1 MYSRTAL
8 VTNNPFE
15 PFQADSKLPFFYR
28 ECNCDTNLTSNT
40 PANQYQRQKIIQNT
54 VRVPSSLYSMNLA
67 ALNVYQKPSS
77 VYSVIDVGGSNYIVS
92 PGVNWNQMSDR
103 KTPHLQPFA
112 TSSGSTYRGSSTKR
126 SITSLRPGA
135 MSPGGAGVDIK
146 HNSYD
151 RYLNRL
157 KGKAPLRRG
166 VIPPNFGAPIPFNR
180 AFPVYGGKTTK
191 TSIVSRCNCPI
202 VSKTD
207 DSKIYNN
214 PLYYPETNITCTD
227 VFKVGDY
234 VYTTEGSS
242 PYYVKALITGY
253 DTNTQIYTVNFVD
266 SGVDESKQCNQL
278 RIYFPCDC
286 IPSDDPNSL
295 YVKSISDISTGGSC
309 LYSAE
314 YLALKGI
321 L

>member
-1 MYSRTAL
+1 MYSRTSL

-15 PFQADSKLPFFYR
+15 PFQADSKIPFFYR

-67 ALNVYQKPSS
+67 ALNVYQKPKS

-103 KTPHLQPFA
+103 KEPHLQPFS

-135 MSPGGAGVDIK
+135 MSPGGSGVDIK

-157 KGKAPLRRG
+157 KGRGPVRRG
-166 VIPPNFGAPIPFNR
+166 VIPPTFGVPVIPFNQ
-180 AFPVYGGKTTK
+180 AAPVYGGKTVK
-191 TSIVSRCNCPI
+191 TSIVSGCNCPDGSNNNNVIYTDPYTEPQPYNLGFSVGQI
-202 VSKTD
+202 VYAKEGSNDYYSKAT
-207 DSKIYNN
+207 II
-214 PLYYPETNITCTD
+214 TVININ
-227 VFKVGDY
+227 DY
-234 VYTTEGSS
+234 VVRFEDNVEEEKTMGE
-242 PYYVKALITGY
+242 
-253 DTNTQIYTVNFVD
+253 
-266 SGVDESKQCNQL
+266 L
-278 RIYFPCDC
+278 RLYFPCNCSNSPTVIIEPAPSGSSIYGVDC
-286 IPSDDPNSL
+286 VLLASAL
-295 YVKSISDISTGGSC
+295 LGEFGSQF
-309 LYSAE
+309 
-314 YLALKGI
+314 
-321 L
+321 

>member
-15 PFQADSKLPFFYR
+15 PFGGDSKAPFYYR

-67 ALNVYQKPSS
+67 ALNVYQKPKTD
-77 VYSVIDVGGSNYIVS
+77 YSVIDVGGSNYIVS

-103 KTPHLQPFA
+103 KEPHLQQFA
-112 TSSGSTYRGSSTKR
+112 TSSGSAYRGSSTKR

-157 KGKAPLRRG
+157 KGRGPVRRG
-166 VIPPNFGAPIPFNR
+166 VVPPAFGAPVIPFNL
-180 AFPVYGGKTTK
+180 AAPVYGGKTVK
-191 TSIVSRCNCPI
+191 TSIVNGCNCPDGSNNDSI
-202 VSKTD
+202 IYTD
-207 DSKIYNN
+207 PYTEPQSYNYN
-214 PLYYPETNITCTD
+214 FGI
-227 VFKVGDY
+227 GQY
-234 VYTTEGSS
+234 VYAKET
-242 PYYVKALITGY
+242 PNDYYSKALIT
-253 DTNTQIYTVNFVD
+253 DFSNNIYTVRFDD
-266 SGVDESKQCNQL
+266 SVSQQKTRDEL
-278 RIYFPCDC
+278 RIYFPCNCKGEDTLIIERAPFGSSIYGVEC
-286 IPSDDPNSL
+286 VIAASSL
-295 YVKSISDISTGGSC
+295 
-309 LYSAE
+309 LNE
-314 YLALKGI
+314 FNN
-321 L
+321 

>member
-54 VRVPSSLYSMNLA
+54 VRVASSLYSMNLA
-67 ALNVYQKPSS
+67 ALNAYQKPSS

-92 PGVNWNQMSDR
+92 PGVNGNQMRDR
-103 KTPHLQPFA
+103 KEPHLQPFS

-157 KGKAPLRRG
+157 KGRGPVRRG
-166 VIPPNFGAPIPFNR
+166 VIPPTFGVPVIPFNL
-180 AFPVYGGKTTK
+180 AAPVYGGKTVK
-191 TSIVSRCNCPI
+191 TSIVTGCNCPDG
-202 VSKTD
+202 SNN
-207 DSKIYNN
+207 DSVIYNDPYTQPQPYN
-214 PLYYPETNITCTD
+214 LG
-227 VFKVGDY
+227 FSVGQF
-234 VYTTEGSS
+234 VYAKEGSN
-242 PYYVKALITGY
+242 YYYSKAIIITVINDNDY
-253 DTNTQIYTVNFVD
+253 IVRFEDNVEEEKTM
-266 SGVDESKQCNQL
+266 DEL
-278 RIYFPCDC
+278 RLYFPCNCSSTEPVIVERVPSGSSIYGGEC
-286 IPSDDPNSL
+286 ILLASSL
-295 YVKSISDISTGGSC
+295 
-309 LYSAE
+309 
-314 YLALKGI
+314 LKDGNNF
-321 L
+321 

>member
-67 ALNVYQKPSS
+67 ALNAYQKPSS

-112 TSSGSTYRGSSTKR
+112 TSSGSAYRGSSTKR
-126 SITSLRPGA
+126 SMTSLRPGA
-135 MSPGGAGVDIK
+135 MSPGGSGVDIK

-157 KGKAPLRRG
+157 KGRGPVRRG
-166 VIPPNFGAPIPFNR
+166 VIPPTFGVPVIPFNL
-180 AFPVYGGKTTK
+180 AAPVYGGKTVK
-191 TSIVSRCNCPI
+191 TSIVTGCNCPDG
-202 VSKTD
+202 SNN
-207 DSKIYNN
+207 DSVIYNDPYTQPQPYN
-214 PLYYPETNITCTD
+214 LAFSVGQIVYAKEGTNDYYSKAIIITVIND
-227 VFKVGDY
+227 NDY
-234 VYTTEGSS
+234 IVQFDDGTREEKTM
-242 PYYVKALITGY
+242 
-253 DTNTQIYTVNFVD
+253 
-266 SGVDESKQCNQL
+266 DEL
-278 RIYFPCDC
+278 RIYFLCNCNSSRTFIIERAPSGSSIYGTAC
-286 IPSDDPNSL
+286 ILTASSL
-295 YVKSISDISTGGSC
+295 VS
-309 LYSAE
+309 E
-314 YLALKGI
+314 FNN
-321 L
+321 